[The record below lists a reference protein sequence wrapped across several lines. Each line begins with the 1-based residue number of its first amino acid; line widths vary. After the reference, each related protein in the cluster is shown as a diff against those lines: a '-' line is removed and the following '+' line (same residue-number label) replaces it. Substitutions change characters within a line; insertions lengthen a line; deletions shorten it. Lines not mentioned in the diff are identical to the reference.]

1 MILIYHYNVN
11 NDYNNNNN
19 HRNTNNNNNY
29 DNNNYKVSSPQEC
42 KPQRI

>member
-1 MILIYHYNVN
+1 MIYHYNVN